1 MNNFIVKENLV
12 KDLEKFQK
20 DNICEYASNK
30 CKSCVFNI
38 ENGCAYNLVIN
49 VLSNNLSFN
58 KEISKKQ
65 YKEIMRFK

>member
-1 MNNFIVKENLV
+1 MNNFIVQENLA
-12 KDLEKFQK
+12 KDLELFQK
-20 DNICEYASNK
+20 ENICNHASNQ

-49 VLSNNLSFN
+49 VLSNNLSFD

-65 YKEIMRFK
+65 YKEIIGFK